1 MRKKHSY
8 HSLEYKQWITDKTL
22 ESLYDN
28 APSSVIGSFAVF
40 VVLAWF
46 LWTQIY
52 SLSLLCWSIAGILI
66 FVLRLAVWFGY
77 KQKKDKLPP
86 KFWLNSYRL
95 MTLSSGILNG
105 IAMWLFFD
113 DVPAEYQQL
122 FCLSVAGLTAAASGT
137 HAVDLPTFLLFMLSS
152 CLLAITKL
160 IFHGGTTYIALS
172 IMFIL
177 YVLVMGKAGQNNN
190 KALLSNFKLTY
201 SMHYRA
207 THDLLVDLL
216 NRTEFENL
224 FALNT
229 PLTHHGVAILFLDL
243 DNFKPLNDTLGHQAG
258 DRALKQVADIMVKA
272 LRSDDPVA
280 RIGGD
285 EFVTFLFLD
294 DVNEA
299 KKIAGNILQRIQ
311 EMSFPGKHNYAGLSA
326 SIGIAFHH
334 NNKVKYSQ
342 LLHTADSACYKSKER
357 GKNQVTVVL
366 VKDNA

>member
-1 MRKKHSY
+1 MKKRHSY
-8 HSLEYKQWITDKTL
+8 HTLEYKQWITEKTL

-28 APSSVIGSFAVF
+28 APSSVMGSFAVF
-40 VVLAWF
+40 VVLVWF
-46 LWTQIY
+46 LRTRIS
-52 SLSLLCWSIAGILI
+52 SLSLLYWSVSGILI
-66 FVLRLAVWFGY
+66 FVLRFAVWLGY
-77 KQKKDKLPP
+77 TKKKELLTP

-95 MTLSSGILNG
+95 LTLSSGILYG
-105 IAMWLFFD
+105 MSMWLFFD
-113 DVPAEYQQL
+113 DIPAEYKQL
-122 FCLSVAGLTAAASGT
+122 ICLSVAGLTAAASGT
-137 HAVDLPTFLLFMLSS
+137 HAVDLPTFLMFMFSS
-152 CLLAITKL
+152 CILAITKL
-160 IFHGGTTYIALS
+160 IFYGGTTYIALS
-172 IMFIL
+172 TMFIL

-190 KALLSNFKLTY
+190 RALLSNFKLTY

-224 FALNT
+224 FVLNT

-272 LRSDDPVA
+272 LRADDPVA

-294 DVNEA
+294 DVKEA
-299 KKIAGNILQRIQ
+299 KKIADNILEGIQ
-311 EMSFPGKHNYAGLSA
+311 KMSFPGKHNYTGLSA

-334 NNKVKYSQ
+334 NNNVKYSQ
-342 LLHTADSACYKSKER
+342 LLHAADSACYQSKER
-357 GKNQVTVVL
+357 GKNQITVVS